1 MILILGGTTEAMA
14 LARRI
19 AARGEIDAL
28 LSLAGRTVSPVLPPV
43 PHRIGGF
50 GGVEGL
56 AAFLREARI
65 RAVIDATHPFAARM
79 KANAAAACEAAHV
92 PLLALTRPAWVR
104 QPGDHWTE
112 VETAEAAAQALG
124 AAPRRV
130 FLTAGRLEIPAF
142 LAMPQHVYLIRTI
155 DPPEAM
161 PPNATLLLDRGPFDA
176 GAEEV
181 LMRREG
187 IEILVTKNSGGAATE
202 GKILAARALGLPVI
216 LIARPETPSGVAATG
231 DVEAAYA
238 FALTHGAH
246 APSGTD
252 RGV

>member
-19 AARGEIDAL
+19 AARGEIDAV

-56 AAFLREARI
+56 STYLRVARI
-65 RAVIDATHPFAARM
+65 GAVIDATHPFAARM
-79 KANAAAACEAAHV
+79 KANAAAACAAAGV
-92 PLLALTRPAWVR
+92 PLLALTRPAWTR
-104 QPGDHWTE
+104 EPDDRWIE
-112 VETAEAAAQALG
+112 VADAQAAAQALG
-124 AAPRRV
+124 ETPRRV

-142 LAMPQHVYLIRTI
+142 LAKPQHDYLIRTI

-161 PPNATLLLDRGPFDA
+161 PPKARLLIDRGPFDA
-176 GAEEV
+176 AAEEA
-181 LMRREG
+181 LMRREE
-187 IEILVTKNSGGAATE
+187 IEILVSKNSGGASTQ
-202 GKILAARALGLPVI
+202 GKIVAARRLSLPVI
-216 LIARPETPSGVAATG
+216 LITRPHPPLGVATTG
-231 DVEAAYA
+231 DVGEAYA
-238 FALTHGAH
+238 FALAHGGH
-246 APSGTD
+246 ALSGTD